1 MYRRWLSMSDVVSHL
16 ATTSTRRRR
25 PRSDRAGFTLTEL
38 MVVVVILGI
47 LSAAAAP
54 SFNKDNRARE
64 GRDLAAQVARELQKS
79 RVEAVSTSLGV
90 RAFVFAD
97 RVELRPWV
105 AGATAG
111 APPAAPTIADPLARV
126 VSAPAGVTFTAV
138 VASGVAAPA
147 GETLS
152 SAVHADIDFSNQGA
166 AQLVGEPLPTGAT
179 IYVKNSRLPSN
190 SPDFDFRIDVT
201 ALTGFVSLRT
211 N

>member
-1 MYRRWLSMSDVVSHL
+1 VDCSQDSGRTNEL
-16 ATTSTRRRR
+16 
-25 PRSDRAGFTLTEL
+25 GFTLTEL
-38 MVVVVILGI
+38 MIVVVILGI

-64 GRDLAAQVARELQKS
+64 GRDLAADVARELQKS
-79 RVEAVSTSLGV
+79 RVEAVSTSLAV

-111 APPAAPTIADPLARV
+111 AAPKAPTSTDPVARLLRAPEGIV
-126 VSAPAGVTFTAV
+126 FTGIVAPGGTAPA
-138 VASGVAAPA
+138 SG
-147 GETLS
+147 TLS
-152 SAVHADIDFSNQGA
+152 ATVHADIDFSNQGT
-166 AQLVGEPLPTGAT
+166 AQLVGQPIPTGAT
-179 IYVKNSRLPSN
+179 VYLQNGRLPAN

-201 ALTGFVSLRT
+201 ALTGYVSVRA